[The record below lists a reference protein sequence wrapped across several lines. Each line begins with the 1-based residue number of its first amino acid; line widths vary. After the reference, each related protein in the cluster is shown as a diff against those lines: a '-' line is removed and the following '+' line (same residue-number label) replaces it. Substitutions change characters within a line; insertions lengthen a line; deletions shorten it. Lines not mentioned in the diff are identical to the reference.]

1 MSEAK
6 RSGDANG
13 DGFVDLTDAV
23 YLQRYTFSGG
33 PAPSCDRLVDI
44 VTDQSV
50 DSSDSY
56 PLLSHLFPGP
66 TTTLEADGTDCET
79 HGYTPTDAC
88 GDGLTFGV
96 AAAATV
102 SGTGTVEIPATVT
115 LTSPTLA
122 TEGWSVVLEATGCTI
137 TAGTFSGTVAADRR
151 DDPPGERDGGYGW
164 ISPLPADHVAAA
176 TILDWHNGGTLS
188 PWDGARNILGLTLE
202 AEVGS
207 ACGTCSLQVVAQHEG
222 VNVPVETVVSGGGY
236 RFTPAF
242 GSASVEVCPG

>member
-122 TEGWSVVLEATGCTI
+122 TGGARGYRVH
-137 TAGTFSGTVAADRR
+137 DHRR
-151 DDPPGERDGGYGW
+151 DILRDRGGR
-164 ISPLPADHVAAA
+164 SPRRSSRGTRRRVRLDLPAPRGSRGSRDNPGLAQRGNVVPLGWGSEHPGVDPGSRGRERVWHLLAA
-176 TILDWHNGGTLS
+176 GGR
-188 PWDGARNILGLTLE
+188 A
-202 AEVGS
+202 A
-207 ACGTCSLQVVAQHEG
+207 
-222 VNVPVETVVSGGGY
+222 
-236 RFTPAF
+236 
-242 GSASVEVCPG
+242 